1 MGECFLERDRVSWRK
16 GSPQLV
22 GGAGR
27 HVCTSSEIEGARAML
42 CVERESTPLE
52 VWGTSECDTPLSKF
66 EFDVINLLIRGP
78 DFH

>member
-22 GGAGR
+22 GGASAQAVR
-27 HVCTSSEIEGARAML
+27 EGARAVL
-42 CVERESTPLE
+42 CVEREGTPME